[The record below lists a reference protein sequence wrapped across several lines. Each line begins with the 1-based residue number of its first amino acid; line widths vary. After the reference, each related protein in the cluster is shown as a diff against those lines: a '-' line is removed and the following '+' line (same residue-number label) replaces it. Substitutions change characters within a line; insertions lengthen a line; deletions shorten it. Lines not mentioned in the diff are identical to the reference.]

1 METPLVEKVHLSVS
15 GRLRRCMLG
24 LKTDNLLEL
33 SYVDRKRI
41 HNLKY
46 YTWVEQQGRTVQDL
60 NDLWYDT
67 EKTWDAVH
75 AQAKDLDELICEF
88 NDATGVL
95 KSL

>member
-1 METPLVEKVHLSVS
+1 MDHSLH
-15 GRLRRCMLG
+15 MLG

-33 SYVDRKRI
+33 TYEDRKRI

-67 EKTWDAVH
+67 KNTWDAVH
-75 AQAKDLDELICEF
+75 AQAGELDELINEF

-95 KSL
+95 KTL